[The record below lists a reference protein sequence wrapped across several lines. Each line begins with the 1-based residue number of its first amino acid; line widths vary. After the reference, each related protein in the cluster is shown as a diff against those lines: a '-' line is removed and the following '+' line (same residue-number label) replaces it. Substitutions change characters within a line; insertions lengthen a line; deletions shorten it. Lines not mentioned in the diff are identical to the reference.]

1 MKSLRTSMI
10 GEAKRHR
17 HQLEPI
23 IIEMGTTNKIIDVTE
38 VAYAIGG
45 DTLTKSPAHAKIAR
59 AYRIV
64 AAHLLQRMSDGE
76 RLVQHGV
83 WEHPI
88 LLEKGGPYFTLPV
101 RSNEDA
107 LAVQT
112 KGETMK
118 LEIEI
123 TEEELRSA
131 IERKVRTAVSDQTN
145 NYGTDAYI
153 KEQVKAHW
161 KAAVDALVAEALNDS
176 KTLREKIAAE
186 LEKKLR
192 AQLAAALKNAA

>member
-83 WEHPI
+83 WEHPS

-101 RSNEDA
+101 RSNED
-107 LAVQT
+107 T
-112 KGETMK
+112 KEETMK

-123 TEEELRSA
+123 TEEVL
-131 IERKVRTAVSDQTN
+131 TT
-145 NYGTDAYI
+145 G
-153 KEQVKAHW
+153 
-161 KAAVDALVAEALNDS
+161 
-176 KTLREKIAAE
+176 
-186 LEKKLR
+186 
-192 AQLAAALKNAA
+192 QLGYSL